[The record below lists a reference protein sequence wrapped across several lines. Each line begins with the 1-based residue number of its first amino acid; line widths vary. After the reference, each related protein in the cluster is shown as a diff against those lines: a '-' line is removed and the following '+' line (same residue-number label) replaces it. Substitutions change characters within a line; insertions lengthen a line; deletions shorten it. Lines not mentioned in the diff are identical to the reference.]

1 MDTRPLRRRASRVLL
16 ALAVGTATALLGGC
30 AGETAPAASTVTA
43 TAPAPVASATPT
55 PTATPLP
62 GAADLPRDCRA
73 IVSGPVL
80 AQLGDIPLNDP
91 AFGPSGTQADGSLV
105 CVWGAADAATTN
117 LRTTLS
123 AVAENATM
131 DALNA
136 LVADEG
142 YECYRPDDG
151 VRCEKTWRNEEFPVT
166 DGRTLYYRS
175 GVLIDTTYSNLA
187 PTGFTAAVV
196 DAVFG

>member
-1 MDTRPLRRRASRVLL
+1 MDTRPLRLPASRLL
-16 ALAVGTATALLGGC
+16 IALTIGAAAALLGGC

-43 TAPAPVASATPT
+43 TPPAPAASDTPT

-62 GAADLPRDCRA
+62 GAAELPRDCRA

-91 AFGPSGTQADGSLV
+91 AFGPSGTQSDGSLV
-105 CVWGAADAATTN
+105 CVWGAADAVTTN
-117 LRTTLS
+117 LRTIVS
-123 AVAENATM
+123 AVEENPTM

-136 LVADEG
+136 LVADDG
-142 YECYRPDDG
+142 FECYRPDGG
-151 VRCEKTWRNEEFPVT
+151 VRCEKTWPNEEFPVT